1 MTSNKLWISTY
12 INTSNVQNV
21 HLYVPRKKGVG
32 TYFIS
37 VRPSDYTDT
46 LDKHNIKIESLNIP
60 SVCPTIDHKYLQEKH
75 KFSERKCN
83 QVQNTVNILWN
94 ITQSHMKVKNT
105 HSEQQTPDVNAM
117 SIDSKLDLIMDRLGL
132 IDDKKSKQLEQENK
146 KLNIMVIKQK
156 TEMNH
161 MKQIISEKNNK
172 IQKLQKDKKRKND
185 SAYYYKNVALKQRE
199 TLKLVGLNFH
209 GIIIHCGYRQLTRR
223 VKFIQAYLRQMYGDN
238 ANFINDLLCKFVFQN
253 SNVKQCLYTNI
264 FKGLALKEFQKDIRK
279 FELDMAHCMRCMI
292 AHHHKFISRAS
303 GNELRN
309 ANSYQKA
316 TYQLLYENN
325 KPTLHKQ
332 KQDRIQLSCGLTL
345 PRMNSVYLLRK
356 A

>member
-105 HSEQQTPDVNAM
+105 HSEQQIQGVNAM
-117 SIDSKLDLIMDRLGL
+117 SIRTKLGL
-132 IDDKKSKQLEQENK
+132 TEDKKCKQLEDENK
-146 KLNIMVIKQK
+146 KLNIIVIEQK
-156 TEMNH
+156 NGNE
-161 MKQIISEKNNK
+161 SYEPNNK
-172 IQKLQKDKKRKND
+172 STK
-185 SAYYYKNVALKQRE
+185 
-199 TLKLVGLNFH
+199 
-209 GIIIHCGYRQLTRR
+209 
-223 VKFIQAYLRQMYGDN
+223 
-238 ANFINDLLCKFVFQN
+238 
-253 SNVKQCLYTNI
+253 
-264 FKGLALKEFQKDIRK
+264 
-279 FELDMAHCMRCMI
+279 
-292 AHHHKFISRAS
+292 
-303 GNELRN
+303 
-309 ANSYQKA
+309 
-316 TYQLLYENN
+316 
-325 KPTLHKQ
+325 
-332 KQDRIQLSCGLTL
+332 
-345 PRMNSVYLLRK
+345 
-356 A
+356 